1 MKPWIQPANPSYE
14 STKRKTN
21 YDSLACREDYG
32 DPLEDSIWY
41 EEELLYANGI
51 PPEED
56 CF

>member
-21 YDSLACREDYG
+21 YGSLACREDYG